1 VKGIEYKFS
10 EMLAIG
16 SCEPSDL
23 LFYHVELGL
32 FSLKRDANDHAEP
45 FSHLFGVR
53 EDKDGAVGSGN
64 CPTVLHLFYFVGCPN
79 APDGGLLVH
88 AYSLP
93 SLTDPTVL
101 FSVSKAG
108 SWP

>member
-1 VKGIEYKFS
+1 
-10 EMLAIG
+10 MLAIG

-32 FSLKRDANDHAEP
+32 FSLKRDADDHAEP

-53 EDKDGAVGSGN
+53 EDKDSAIGGGD

-88 AYSLP
+88 AYSLS
-93 SLTDPTVL
+93 SLTDLAVL
-101 FSVSKAG
+101 LSTLRPG
-108 SWP
+108 HGLE